1 MGLIQNVFYQTQ
13 FPSHTKSWEQL
24 SCATAYLEI
33 SQLLVAIL
41 AILLSLSIQRRPNL
55 SRGGALVDGQFS
67 ASFFTRYS
75 FQWSYSLLK
84 LARLKGRLDLE
95 DLPLLHS
102 SSGSES
108 LRNRFQSVL
117 INYSLPLWKTI
128 FVAHWPTFVQQYTLS
143 MLQST
148 TQLAPQFAMYSL
160 LKVLEVRQTQDSA
173 GAAVWAIVLG
183 SAMIVS
189 AWIETQSLWMMW
201 SRLVIPIRSELSALI
216 FVKAMRRKDV
226 KGLPTD
232 GSKLTGFSNNG
243 RSSVSGQSSNHDSEN
258 SGLAGEDNGKD
269 VSTDSVQQLRLSTIN
284 LVGVDTK
291 RITDFVGA
299 SHLIPSSVIK
309 LIISIAFLYTLI
321 GWESVLAGL
330 AVFLVFTPFNLYFST
345 LMNKVQRQIMRTR
358 DEKMAIIEE
367 ALQGIRQIKF
377 VASEQQWL
385 ERIRIK
391 RNEELK
397 WQWYCFLLRTVLVGI
412 WALGP
417 VMMSAVALT
426 VYTRL
431 QGSLSPSVAF
441 TTIAVLGQIESS
453 LAIIPKLI
461 MQMLEA
467 AISAARIERYFE
479 EREATCYTE
488 IADNVSFANAF
499 VAWPTDLANSSLGFS
514 LLAINLSFPTNE
526 LSIISG
532 KTGSGKSLLLA
543 AIIGEAESVSGAIR
557 IPKPSHRKY
566 DNNTDFHTW
575 VIPEAIAF
583 VAQVPW
589 IENASIKDNILFGLP
604 CDERR
609 YTTTLS
615 VCALIKDLDMLPDG
629 DLTDV
634 GVGGIN
640 LSGGQKCRIS
650 LARAIYS
657 RAGILILDDIF
668 SAVDAHVG
676 SHLFEHA
683 LCGELGK
690 GRTRILVTHHTGL
703 CISRASYHVELGPGG
718 TLPPL
723 RKFPEEL
730 RAQESLL
737 ESRSHR
743 AGSVTVKSHKLSKG
757 PGDQQYKALDLA
769 QNKLHLEERFA
780 KPHDEENRAVEAK
793 RETDVTKVKK
803 FVEDEEREKG
813 SVKLGTYR
821 GYLNATGGLWIL
833 IVVVIAHG
841 GYMASITGRVSPN
854 RSRSLKSTSQ
864 VEGFHRDFEILL
876 LMFQLF
882 SLRYYS
888 LTLHSPGGLVFG
900 PDRTLMTTAVVLNL
914 YS

>member
-1 MGLIQNVFYQTQ
+1 MYRG
-13 FPSHTKSWEQL
+13 SHTKCNLPDST
-24 SCATAYLEI
+24 SSATAYLET
-33 SQLLVAIL
+33 SQLLVATL
-41 AILLSLSIQRRPNL
+41 VILLSLSIQRRPNL

-67 ASFFTRYS
+67 ATFFTRYS

-102 SSGSES
+102 SSGSEW

-117 INYSLPLWKTI
+117 INYSLPLWRTI

-143 MLQST
+143 MFQST

-160 LKVLEVRQTQDSA
+160 LKVLEVRHTQDSA
-173 GAAVWAIVLG
+173 GAAGFLWAIALG
-183 SAMIVS
+183 STMIVS
-189 AWIETQSLWMMW
+189 AWIETQTLWMMW

-232 GSKLTGFSNNG
+232 GSKLTGFSTNG

-269 VSTDSVQQLRLSTIN
+269 VGTDSVQQLRLSTIN

-291 RITDFVGA
+291 RIIDFVGA

-330 AVFLVFTPFNLYFST
+330 AVFLIFTPFNLYFST
-345 LMNKVQRQIMRTR
+345 LMNKVQSQIMRTR

-385 ERIRIK
+385 ERIRRK

-488 IADNVSFANAF
+488 IADTVSFANASI
-499 VAWPTDLANSSLGFS
+499 AWPTDLANSSLRFS
-514 LLAINLSFPTNE
+514 LLAISLSFPTNE

-557 IPKPSHRKY
+557 IPKPSHGKY
-566 DNNTDFHTW
+566 HNNTDLQTW

-604 CDERR
+604 YDERR

-615 VCALIKDLDMLPDG
+615 VCALIKDLAMLPDG

-723 RKFPEEL
+723 REFPEEL

-737 ESRSHR
+737 
-743 AGSVTVKSHKLSKG
+743 
-757 PGDQQYKALDLA
+757 
-769 QNKLHLEERFA
+769 
-780 KPHDEENRAVEAK
+780 
-793 RETDVTKVKK
+793 
-803 FVEDEEREKG
+803 
-813 SVKLGTYR
+813 
-821 GYLNATGGLWIL
+821 
-833 IVVVIAHG
+833 
-841 GYMASITGRVSPN
+841 
-854 RSRSLKSTSQ
+854 TS
-864 VEGFHRDFEILL
+864 
-876 LMFQLF
+876 
-882 SLRYYS
+882 
-888 LTLHSPGGLVFG
+888 
-900 PDRTLMTTAVVLNL
+900 
-914 YS
+914 